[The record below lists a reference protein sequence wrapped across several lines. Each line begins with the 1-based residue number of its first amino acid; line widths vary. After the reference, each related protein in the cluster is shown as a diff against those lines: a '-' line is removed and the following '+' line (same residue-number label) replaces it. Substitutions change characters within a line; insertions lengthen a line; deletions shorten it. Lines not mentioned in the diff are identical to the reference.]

1 MAENET
7 VPERLPGVLKVVF
20 LFCLAALIPLGV
32 AEWYSGQDAPNETQ
46 AMYDT
51 LEKILVGVIIACI
64 FVWIIAEAWRE
75 IRFHVKGKSD

>member
-1 MAENET
+1 MAENDA
-7 VPERLPGVLKVVF
+7 VPERLTGVLRVVF

-51 LEKILVGVIIACI
+51 LEKILVGVNPYEDASDDLSLKRG
-64 FVWIIAEAWRE
+64 A
-75 IRFHVKGKSD
+75 KSDFT

>member
-1 MAENET
+1 M
-7 VPERLPGVLKVVF
+7 KVVF

-32 AEWYSGQDAPNETQ
+32 AEWYSWQDAPTETG

-51 LEKILVGVIIACI
+51 LEKILVGIIIACI

-75 IRFHVKGKSD
+75 IRFHVKGK